1 MEILKQGFQAIRGC
15 FNHLAGDAREI
26 IVIGGCGYGVKY

>member
-1 MEILKQGFQAIRGC
+1 MEILKQGFPAIRGC

-26 IVIGGCGYGVKY
+26 IAISGCGYSVK